1 MYTGEEK
8 QDYEQKPNIILEF
21 LEKNVKFTLEEILEK
36 NASNKVI
43 TEWISNMS
51 MEKQKQLTD
60 LINAEF
66 RMELSCLID
75 DELRKI
81 YQEKKMRE
89 KQRKGKLLK

>member
-36 NASNKVI
+36 NAANKVI

-66 RMELSCLID
+66 RTELSCLID

>member
-8 QDYEQKPNIILEF
+8 QDYEQKPNIILEY

-36 NASNKVI
+36 NAANKVI

-66 RMELSCLID
+66 RTELSCLID